1 MPWPSFYGPS
11 ASLSE
16 IPSARIGEEGGCLV
30 GRWKIEGLPEI
41 SISSVCQNVGDSW
54 NVGETRFCQVFRR
67 GEVRFR
73 HACFLFF
80 SLSLYIVTKYLLFIR
95 IRKTPRNKRISN
107 SLKYHELFKR
117 LYDTERRNR
126 FLAPSWNNSSR
137 VLELGTR
144 IGIEDLQYY

>member
-1 MPWPSFYGPS
+1 MAIFLR
-11 ASLSE
+11 AIRVVIRNSE
-16 IPSARIGEEGGCLV
+16 CSYRGG
-30 GRWKIEGLPEI
+30 GRLLGRALKNRRVAGNIDLQRLPKRWRFVKRWWNEI
-41 SISSVCQNVGDSW
+41 LPSISTGWSTISP
-54 NVGETRFCQVFRR
+54 RVFS
-67 GEVRFR
+67 
-73 HACFLFF
+73 FF
-80 SLSLYIVTKYLLFIR
+80 LSLYIVTKYLLFIR